1 MYNGNHRKVVIFG
14 LGEYGKRIID
24 ELIDKRGIIAVD
36 INEQRI
42 KELEK
47 IYKDKNIIFI
57 HGDAS
62 SLLTWRKIDIKSI
75 SSIVSTIND
84 TEVALEICRI
94 ARETFKLDKAVKIV
108 VLLFDKDKEIEREF
122 EKYFADVVNPLDI
135 VAKTIISIIE
145 KNYNIAINIGLG
157 EGELVE
163 TKVLANSHLVD
174 RKLKHFKSTRW
185 RISAI
190 YRNGKFILPTGE
202 TEIKIGDKVV
212 IAGYPSVV
220 ENIVNIFIK
229 GIPQFPL
236 QFGTDIAVPLNPD
249 NLKPLEE
256 AEYLRRNSK
265 AHKLQIY
272 ILKNA
277 PKDKIDKALQFLDKS
292 FYEVKGR
299 IKDVR
304 ELFKN
309 KKGMENIGVVV
320 VPFINLPFYY
330 QSIFAFMKGLFLKK
344 IMKIA
349 NKPFLLSKATFPY
362 SEIVVSLNSP
372 DPAFTLEIGMELSR
386 ISKIPLKVI
395 YATTIPEMRGLE
407 EEKALKERKDIVNDF
422 KHIYGTNIE
431 FIVLEGNPIKETVK
445 YLNSLEK
452 CLVIMSYDKKLGI
465 SIFDRIFNPHIQY
478 SIVKKLE
485 QSALLI
491 PLE

>member
-1 MYNGNHRKVVIFG
+1 MFNGRKVVIFG

-24 ELIDKRGIIAVD
+24 ELIDRRGIIAVD
-36 INEQRI
+36 IDEHRI
-42 KELEK
+42 RELEE
-47 IYKDKNIIFI
+47 IYKDKKNIEFI

-62 SLLTWRKIDIKSI
+62 SILTWRKIDIKNV
-75 SSIVSTIND
+75 SSVISTIND

-94 ARETFKLDKAVKIV
+94 GRETFKLEKVIRFII
-108 VLLFDKDKEIEREF
+108 LLFDKSREKEF
-122 EKYFADVVNPLDI
+122 ERFSADIINPLDI
-135 VAKTIISIIE
+135 VSKTIVSLVE
-145 KNYNIAINIGLG
+145 KNFNIATNIGLG

-202 TEIKIGDKVV
+202 TKIKIGDRVV

-272 ILKNA
+272 FFKNIQ
-277 PKDKIDKALQFLDKS
+277 KEKLDKALQFLDKS
-292 FYEVKGR
+292 FYEIKGK
-299 IKDVR
+299 IKDIT
-304 ELFKN
+304 ELFKK
-309 KKGMENIGVVV
+309 KKGRENIGIVI

-330 QSIFAFMKGLFLKK
+330 QSIFAFMKSSFIKK

-349 NKPFLLSKATFPY
+349 DKPFLLSRATFPY

-386 ISKIPLKVI
+386 ISKIPLKVV
-395 YATTIPEMRGLE
+395 YATTISEMRGLE

-431 FIVLEGNPIKETVK
+431 FVILEGNPIKESVK
-445 YLNSLEK
+445 YINKLEK

-465 SIFDRIFNPHIQY
+465 SIFDSIFKPHIQY
-478 SIVKKLE
+478 SIVKNID

-491 PLE
+491 PLD

>member
-1 MYNGNHRKVVIFG
+1 MYSNGGKVVIFG
-14 LGEYGKRIID
+14 LGDYGQRILEELSKR
-24 ELIDKRGIIAVD
+24 RSVIAVD
-36 INEQRI
+36 INERI
-42 KELEK
+42 ISELEK
-47 IYKDKNIIFI
+47 KYKDKKNVKFI

-62 SLLTWRKIDIKSI
+62 SILTWRKIDLSNV
-75 SSIVSTIND
+75 SSIISTVRD

-94 ARETFKLDKAVKIV
+94 GREAFKLDRSVRII
-108 VLLFDKDKEIEREF
+108 VLLFDKEKEKDF
-122 EKYFADVVNPLDI
+122 EPFNVDIVNPLDLTTRAI
-135 VAKTIISIIE
+135 VSLVE
-145 KNYNIAINIGLG
+145 KNFSIALNIGLG

-190 YRNGKFILPTGE
+190 YRNGKFVLPTGE
-202 TEIKIGDKVV
+202 TKIKIGDRVV

-236 QFGTDIAVPLNPD
+236 QFGRDIAVPLNPD

-277 PKDKIDKALQFLDKS
+277 SQDKIAKAVQFLDKN
-292 FYEVKGR
+292 FYEIKGR
-299 IKDVR
+299 IKDVKD
-304 ELFKN
+304 LFK
-309 KKGMENIGVVV
+309 KKNEDIGIVV

-330 QSIFAFMKGLFLKK
+330 QSVFAFMKGAFLKRV
-344 IMKIA
+344 MKIA
-349 NKPFLLSKATFPY
+349 NKPFLLSMGTFPY

-395 YATTIPEMRGLE
+395 YATTISEMRGLE

-422 KHIYGTNIE
+422 KHIYGTHIE
-431 FIVLEGNPIKETVK
+431 FVILEGNPIKESVK
-445 YLNSLEK
+445 YLNKLDK
-452 CLVIMSYDKKLGI
+452 CLVIMSYDKKLGV
-465 SIFDRIFNPHIQY
+465 SIFDSIFNPHIQY